1 MRCNRCGNEDD
12 RYFFNDHGVWYCRKC
27 VGFGRLNV
35 GEMVNVI
42 PCKKKKLEC
51 DYKLKYPLTEMQ
63 TIVIKRIMKYL
74 HEKKDVLVYAACGAG
89 KTELTMEAIK
99 EYLQHGKKVCF
110 AISRR
115 QVVLEIKDRMQKAFP
130 MLHVIAVC
138 EGFTDIVDGD
148 LIVCTM
154 HQLYRY
160 QGWFDLLVMDEVDAF
175 PYRDNEVLERIANNA
190 CIGQKLMLTATP
202 SKEMLNKV
210 EKHQWEMVE
219 LFKRPHGFPLIEP
232 KVYCMP
238 VYFQFIKMLDF
249 IHQCKKENVQSL
261 IFIPTILM
269 ANRLYRI
276 LHIFL
281 SCMIFTSK
289 TVNKEEVIQNF
300 HDKKYDFLITTTI
313 LERGITI
320 KGIYVLILCADHPV
334 FQEASL
340 IQMIGRVGRNIDM
353 PTGKGVFL
361 CKHKTEDIQRCILA
375 IQKMN
380 QDM

>member
-1 MRCNRCGNEDD
+1 MHCNRCGNEDD
-12 RYFFNDHGVWYCRKC
+12 KYFFNDHGVWYCRKC
-27 VGFGRLNV
+27 VGFGRVNV
-35 GEMVNVI
+35 GEMAKTI
-42 PCKKKKLEC
+42 PCTKKKVEC
-51 DYKLKYPLTEMQ
+51 DYKLKYPLTKKQ
-63 TIVIKRIMKYL
+63 NIVIKQIMKYL

-115 QVVLEIKDRMQKAFP
+115 QVVLEIKDRMQEAFP

-148 LIVCTM
+148 LIICTM

-160 QGWFDLLVMDEVDAF
+160 QGWFDLLIMDEVDAF
-175 PYRDNEVLERIANNA
+175 PYRDNEVLEMIANNA

-202 SKEMLNKV
+202 SKDMLNKV

-219 LFKRPHGFPLIEP
+219 LFKRPHGFPLVEP

-238 VYFQFIKMLDF
+238 VYFQFFKMLDF
-249 IHQCKKENVQSL
+249 IHKCKKENVQSL

-281 SCMIFTSK
+281 SCMVFTSK
-289 TVNKEEVIQNF
+289 TVNKEEVIRDF
-300 HDKKYDFLITTTI
+300 HDKKYDFLLTTTI